1 MTRQM
6 TSLYKMEIYTAVRK
20 EMRYQLA
27 CQLRQTFKNTKMEI
41 RQRIRVGFHLYKIL
55 NQGEAIKV

>member
-1 MTRQM
+1 
-6 TSLYKMEIYTAVRK
+6 MEIYTAVRK